1 MNDRIY
7 ELRKELGLTMDKF
20 GNCLGVTKTTIS
32 RLEKGERN
40 VTDQMVRS
48 ICREFNVR
56 EQWLREG
63 VGPIFEGAEL
73 DPLDTLL
80 KSRKISAEDLKMV
93 KSVVG
98 AFLELEPSSREAVIQ
113 YLQGCAAKLN
123 ASATETSPDG
133 DLAAKVESLKKQ
145 NQELMAR
152 LGDIEK
158 EENEWEREHT
168 KQSISPARSHAQ

>member
-1 MNDRIY
+1 MNDRIF

-20 GNCLGVTKTTIS
+20 GDRLGVTKTTIS
-32 RLEKGERN
+32 RLEKGDRN

-63 VGPIFEGAEL
+63 VGPIFEGPESE
-73 DPLDTLL
+73 PLDALL
-80 KSRKISAEDLKMV
+80 KSRKIPAEDLKMV

-98 AFLELEPSSREAVIQ
+98 SFLELEPSSREAVIQ

-123 ASATETSPDG
+123 ASAAETPPDG
-133 DLAAKVESLKKQ
+133 DLVAKVEALERQ
-145 NQELMAR
+145 NRELMAR
-152 LGDIEK
+152 LEAIEK
-158 EENEWEREHT
+158 DEAETEKPELAP
-168 KQSISPARSHAQ
+168 QSVTPSRSR